1 MMVEFYELPP
11 EDRYGAW
18 GTAGDIAEAKVAKV
32 LEDMD
37 RPCVKIV
44 GRHDT
49 ARAQHTTWH
58 PMIQAL
64 PDFLGWGRFIE
75 VQGSAGDYVIFKEH
89 KLEAMLFWHGLM
101 PVFFGI
107 YNSRNDEVIFCDLST
122 IYWAINTPDIEIMT
136 LDASTKNPKV
146 AYKVPLE
153 ILLERRVSSAFEADR
168 IAKGKRK
175 RKAQG
180 ESDE

>member
-1 MMVEFYELPP
+1 MVEFYELAG
-11 EDRYGAW
+11 EDRYGAF
-18 GTAGDIAEAKVAKV
+18 GPAGDVAEAKVAKV

-49 ARAQHTTWH
+49 SRAQHTTWH
-58 PMIQAL
+58 ELIQAL

-75 VQGSAGDYVIFKEH
+75 VQGSGGDYVIFKEH
-89 KLEAMLFWHGLM
+89 KLEAMLFWHGFM

-107 YNSRNDEVIFCDLST
+107 YNSRNDEVIFCDLAT
-122 IYWAINTPDIEIMT
+122 IFWAINAPDVEVMV
-136 LDASTKNPKV
+136 LDPDTKNPKV

-153 ILLERRVSSAFEADR
+153 ILLERKVNSAFEYDR
-168 IAKGKRK
+168 IMKGKPK
-175 RKAQG
+175 RKADNG
-180 ESDE
+180 